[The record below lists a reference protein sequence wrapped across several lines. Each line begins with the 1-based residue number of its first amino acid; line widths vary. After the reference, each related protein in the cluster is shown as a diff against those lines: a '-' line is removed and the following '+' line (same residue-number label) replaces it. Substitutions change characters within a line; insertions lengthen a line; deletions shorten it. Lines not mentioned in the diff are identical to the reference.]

1 MKWFLNLKIGLK
13 LSLVIT
19 LVMLISFSFLGLY
32 AYFTAQSLL
41 TTNINM
47 FYSSSA
53 QEAAK
58 QIRHILNIELTKI
71 ESIAARPEI
80 KTMDWSVQE
89 NVLKQEVERIG
100 SMRLNIIDP
109 NGFARSTDG
118 TTADL
123 STRSYFTKALQGI
136 PNASDPIVSK
146 FDGSV
151 VSVFAAPIKDEE
163 GKIIGVLTS
172 TVDYTTLSKLMAD
185 ITVGES
191 GYSFITNS
199 SGTLI
204 AHPNFQYVM
213 DGYNFI
219 EEAKE
224 DESLNALADTVRK
237 MIKGE
242 TGNGEYWFEGEDKFV
257 SYAPIPETDWSV
269 GLNIAKSEVFAGVNT
284 LRANMI
290 LVTIFFLVICI
301 ACVVLLSRKFV
312 AKPVNSLVGVSEKL
326 ADGDIDVS
334 ISTSSTDEIG
344 TLMKSFKR
352 IIDNTSNKVHAAQKI
367 ASGDLTANVEIV
379 SEKDILS
386 KSMYNIIDTLKD
398 LRDETTMLTNE
409 AINGNLGARGDIN
422 NFKGAYKEIVEGI
435 NNTLDAVIAPI
446 NEAKT
451 VLEKVSEGNLDVS
464 VEGNYKGD
472 HAEIK
477 NALNNTIS
485 LLSSYIKEIS
495 HVLSE
500 ISKGNLDVNVQL
512 DYKGDFVEIQH
523 SLERIIKS
531 LNEVIFD
538 INNVAKQVGE
548 GAKQV
553 ANSSQVLAQAST
565 EQASS
570 IQELNATISE
580 IADDIKHNA
589 LNATKASELAVVG
602 KDDAQ
607 NGNEQMKSMLNA
619 MDTINESSQNI
630 SKIIK
635 VIDEIAFQTNILAL
649 NAAVEAARA
658 GHHGKGFAVV
668 AEEVRNLA
676 SRSADAAKETTALI
690 EGTIKNVN
698 VGTEI
703 ANNTAKAL
711 DNIVNSTTKSADI
724 MNEIA
729 SVSNQQASSIAQ
741 IEQAIDQVSQVTQN
755 NSATSEESASAG
767 EELLNQANNLIST
780 VNKFNIKEMANSF
793 PINQLNAEVIKM
805 LKEESE
811 KRSNK
816 GNSVNN
822 DFQINLSNDFGDL
835 DKY

>member
-1 MKWFLNLKIGLK
+1 M
-13 LSLVIT
+13 
-19 LVMLISFSFLGLY
+19 
-32 AYFTAQSLL
+32 
-41 TTNINM
+41 
-47 FYSSSA
+47 
-53 QEAAK
+53 
-58 QIRHILNIELTKI
+58 
-71 ESIAARPEI
+71 
-80 KTMDWSVQE
+80 
-89 NVLKQEVERIG
+89 
-100 SMRLNIIDP
+100 
-109 NGFARSTDG
+109 
-118 TTADL
+118 
-123 STRSYFTKALQGI
+123 
-136 PNASDPIVSK
+136 
-146 FDGSV
+146 
-151 VSVFAAPIKDEE
+151 
-163 GKIIGVLTS
+163 
-172 TVDYTTLSKLMAD
+172 
-185 ITVGES
+185 
-191 GYSFITNS
+191 
-199 SGTLI
+199 
-204 AHPNFQYVM
+204 
-213 DGYNFI
+213 
-219 EEAKE
+219 
-224 DESLNALADTVRK
+224 
-237 MIKGE
+237 
-242 TGNGEYWFEGEDKFV
+242 
-257 SYAPIPETDWSV
+257 
-269 GLNIAKSEVFAGVNT
+269 
-284 LRANMI
+284 
-290 LVTIFFLVICI
+290 
-301 ACVVLLSRKFV
+301 
-312 AKPVNSLVGVSEKL
+312 
-326 ADGDIDVS
+326 
-334 ISTSSTDEIG
+334 
-344 TLMKSFKR
+344 
-352 IIDNTSNKVHAAQKI
+352 
-367 ASGDLTANVEIV
+367 
-379 SEKDILS
+379 
-386 KSMYNIIDTLKD
+386 
-398 LRDETTMLTNE
+398 
-409 AINGNLGARGDIN
+409 
-422 NFKGAYKEIVEGI
+422 EGI

-464 VEGNYKGD
+464 VEGNYKGG

>member
-1 MKWFLNLKIGLK
+1 MKWFLNLRIGLK
-13 LSLVIT
+13 LTMVIF
-19 LVMLISFSFLGLY
+19 LVMLISFGSLGFY
-32 AYFTAQSLL
+32 SYFTAQNLL
-41 TTNINM
+41 KENIDM

-53 QEAAK
+53 AEAAK
-58 QIRHILNIELTKI
+58 QIRHILNTELTKV
-71 ESIAARPEI
+71 ESIAARPEV

-100 SMRLNIIDP
+100 CLRLNIIDL
-109 NGFARSTDG
+109 NGSARSTDG

-123 STRSYFTKALQGI
+123 STRSYFTKALQGTS
-136 PNASDPIVSK
+136 NASDPVVSK
-146 FDGSV
+146 FDGNV
-151 VSVFAAPIKDEE
+151 VSVFATPIKDME
-163 GKIIGVLTS
+163 GKVVGVLTS
-172 TVDYTTLSKLMAD
+172 TVDYTTLSKLLAD
-185 ITVGES
+185 VTVGES
-191 GYSFITNS
+191 GYSFIINN
-199 SGTLI
+199 SGTMI
-204 AHPNFQYVM
+204 AHPEFQYVL
-213 DGYNFI
+213 DAQNFI
-219 EEAKE
+219 EASKE
-224 DESLNALADTVRK
+224 DESLTALSDIMKK

-242 TGNGEYWFEGEDKFV
+242 SDTGEYLFDGDKKFI
-257 SYAPIPETDWSV
+257 SYAPISGTDWSV
-269 GLNIAKSEVFAGVNT
+269 GLTIPQGEVFAGIGS
-284 LRANMI
+284 LRTSMV
-290 LVTIFFLVICI
+290 LSTIFYLILGIVCI
-301 ACVVLLSRKFV
+301 VFISKKFV
-312 AKPVNSLVGVSEKL
+312 TKPINSLVEVSEKL

-334 ISTSSTDEIG
+334 ISTSSKDEIG
-344 TLMKSFKR
+344 VLMKSFKR
-352 IIDNTSNKVHAAQKI
+352 IIDNTSNKVLVAEKI

-386 KSMYNIIDTLKD
+386 KSMSDIIDTLKD
-398 LRDETTMLTNE
+398 LRNETAILTKE
-409 AINGNLGARGDIN
+409 AIDGNLSARGDIN

-451 VLEKVSEGNLDVS
+451 VLEKVSEGNLDVG
-464 VEGNYKGD
+464 VQGNYKGG

-523 SLERIIKS
+523 SLERIITS
-531 LNEVIFD
+531 LNEVLYD
-538 INNVAKQVGE
+538 INNVAEQVG
-548 GAKQV
+548 GGSKQV

-580 IADDIKHNA
+580 IADNIKQNA
-589 LNATKASELAVVG
+589 LNATEASELAVIG

-607 NGNEQMKSMLNA
+607 NGNEQMKSMLKA

-690 EGTIKNVN
+690 EGTIKNVDD
-698 VGTEI
+698 GTGI

-711 DNIVNSTTKSADI
+711 DSIVQSTSKSADI

-729 SVSNQQASSIAQ
+729 LVSNQQASSIAQ

-755 NSATSEESASAG
+755 NSATSQESAAAG
-767 EELLNQANNLIST
+767 EELLNQADILIST
-780 VNKFNIKEMANSF
+780 VNRFKIKKMANSS
-793 PINQLNAEVIKM
+793 PINQLNAEVIGTLEK
-805 LKEESE
+805 ESE
-811 KRSNK
+811 KRSKKEKPAKKN
-816 GNSVNN
+816 
-822 DFQINLSNDFGDL
+822 FQINLSNDFGEFG
-835 DKY
+835 KY

>member
-13 LSLVIT
+13 LTLVIT
-19 LVMLISFSFLGLY
+19 LVTLISFSFLGIY
-32 AYFTAQSLL
+32 AYNTAQNLL
-41 TTNINM
+41 KENIES

-53 QEAAK
+53 KEAAK
-58 QIRHILNIELTKI
+58 QIRQILNNELTKI

-80 KTMDWSVQE
+80 KTMDWSIQE
-89 NVLKQEVERIG
+89 SVLKKEVERIG
-100 SMRLNIIDP
+100 CLRLNVVDP
-109 NGFARSTDG
+109 SGSARSTDG

-123 STRSYFTKALQGI
+123 STRAYFTKALQGTS
-136 PNASDPIVSK
+136 NASDPLVSK

-151 VSVFAAPIKDEE
+151 VSVFAVPIKNEE
-163 GKIIGVLTS
+163 GKVVGVLTS
-172 TVDYTTLSKLMAD
+172 TVDYTTLSNLMAE
-185 ITVGES
+185 ISIGKT
-191 GYSFITNS
+191 GYSFILNNS
-199 SGTLI
+199 GNII
-204 AHPNFQYVM
+204 AHPNFQYVL
-213 DGYNFI
+213 DGKNFI
-219 EEAKE
+219 EDAEE
-224 DESLNALADTVRK
+224 DDSLYALAELSKK

-242 TGNGEYWFEGEDKFV
+242 TGNGEYKFEGEDIFMAF
-257 SYAPIPETDWSV
+257 APIPETDWSI
-269 GLNIAKSEVFAGVNT
+269 GISIQKSEVYAGINRLKVNT
-284 LRANMI
+284 I
-290 LVTIFFLVICI
+290 LATIFFLIVCI
-301 ACVVLLSRKFV
+301 ACIILLARAFV
-312 AKPVNSLVGVSEKL
+312 TKPINSLVAVSEKL

-334 ISTSSTDEIG
+334 ISTASEDEIG

-352 IIDNTSNKVHAAQKI
+352 IIDNTTNKVYAAEKI

-386 KSMYNIIDTLKD
+386 KSMSKIIETLKD
-398 LRDETTMLTNE
+398 LRNETTKLTNE
-409 AINGNLGARGDIN
+409 AIEGNLSARGDIN
-422 NFKGAYKEIVEGI
+422 SFKGAYKEIVEGI

-451 VLEKVSEGNLDVS
+451 VLEKVSEGNLNVS

-477 NALNNTIS
+477 NTLNNTIS

-500 ISKGNLDVNVQL
+500 ISKGNLDVDVEL
-512 DYKGDFVEIQH
+512 DYKGDFVEIQR

-538 INNVAKQVGE
+538 ISIVAKQVGD
-548 GAKQV
+548 AARQV

-580 IADDIKHNA
+580 IANDIKQNA
-589 LNATKASELAVVG
+589 LNATEASELAVVG

-607 NGNEQMKSMLNA
+607 NGNEQMKSMLQA

-690 EGTIKNVN
+690 EGTIKNVS
-698 VGTEI
+698 VGTDI

-711 DNIVNSTTKSADI
+711 DNIVKSTSKSADI
-724 MNEIA
+724 MNKIA
-729 SVSNQQASSIAQ
+729 FVSNQQATSIAQ
-741 IEQAIDQVSQVTQN
+741 IEQAIDQVSQVTQS

-780 VNKFNIKEMANSF
+780 VNKFKMKNIANSS
-793 PINQLNAEVIKM
+793 PLSQLNDDVINT

-811 KRSNK
+811 KRSKKDKPPKK
-816 GNSVNN
+816 G
-822 DFQINLSNDFGDL
+822 FRINLPNEGEDFG
-835 DKY
+835 KY